1 MGFNVVK
8 TDSNEKTTKNFC
20 YFQRLGALV
29 KGINHWSSVLEN
41 FPYGLGAMILYFLL
55 FQSELVPSLISIWG
69 FIGAVMLV
77 AMGLFRLLGHSFEFL
92 AIPLILNEIVLA
104 VWFIIEGINS
114 SLIAYVVVGVLFI
127 TALASIASTDVFL
140 KSIKNPD
147 YLTAVAP
154 QEKKVLIG
162 VLLTLT
168 LTASVV
174 AIPIV
179 IFPILKVYSETL
191 ALAYVISRIFEGIAD
206 ATMAFSHLLVL
217 TISREYIKTGTPSI
231 IIDE

>member
-20 YFQRLGALV
+20 YFQSLGALV
-29 KGINHWSSVLEN
+29 KGIHHWSSVIEN
-41 FPYGLGAMILYFLL
+41 FPYGFGALILYFLL

-69 FIGAVMLV
+69 IIGAAMLV
-77 AMGLFRLLGHSFEFL
+77 AMGMFRLFAHSFEFL

-104 VWFIIEGINS
+104 VWFIIEGVNAV
-114 SLIAYVVVGVLFI
+114 LITYVVVGVLFI
-127 TALASIASTDVFL
+127 TALVSVVLADVFL

-147 YLTAVAP
+147 YLTVVALH
-154 QEKKVLIG
+154 EKKVLIG

-174 AIPIV
+174 VIPIV

-191 ALAYVISRIFEGIAD
+191 ALAYVVVKIFEGIAD
-206 ATMAFSHLLVL
+206 ATMAFSNLLVL
-217 TISREYIKTGTPSI
+217 TLSREYVKTGTPRI
-231 IIDE
+231 IID